1 MNTAVNGVEA
11 AAALLLFPGLLYAV
25 GASFGMAWLQRK
37 VAAKVQG
44 RIGPPFYQPF
54 FDVIKLAAKKPVPRP
69 ALQGF
74 VMTALPIG
82 AIVATIGAVALLPV
96 YPGLGFSGDLVL
108 LVALIEVGPLLA
120 VLGGYA
126 SRSLWG
132 GLGSSREAVL
142 VAAYNLPFLTALVAL
157 AQVGGFSLRDVADAG
172 SWPVRVLA
180 VAAIGI
186 CLPAKLHLN
195 PFSIASAEQEIYAGT
210 TTEYDGPRLALWE
223 LAHDLEWV
231 ALTGLVAVL
240 LLPGVPGP
248 DAGPWP
254 AALRA
259 AAVVVGSLLVVV
271 LLSVVS
277 ASTARLKLAQAAR
290 WFWLWGFGLS
300 LSALG
305 LAFAGI

>member
-1 MNTAVNGVEA
+1 MNTALALV
-11 AAALLLFPGLLYAV
+11 ALLVFPGLGYAV
-25 GASFGMAWLQRK
+25 AVSFLMAWLQRK
-37 VAAKVQG
+37 IAARLQG

-69 ALQGF
+69 PLQGF
-74 VMTALPIG
+74 VMTALPVG

-96 YPGLGFSGDLVL
+96 LPGRGFSGDLVL
-108 LVALIEVGPLLA
+108 LVALIEVGPLLG
-120 VLGGYA
+120 VLAGYA

-132 GLGSSREAVL
+132 GLGASREAVL
-142 VAAYNLPFLTALVAL
+142 TAAYNLPFLTALVAL
-157 AQVGGFSLRDVADAG
+157 AQLSGFSLRDVANSG

-180 VAAIGI
+180 IAAILL

-195 PFSIASAEQEIYAGT
+195 PFSIASAEQEIYAGV

-223 LAHDLEWV
+223 LAHFLEWP
-231 ALTGLVAVL
+231 ALSGLVAVL
-240 LLPGVPGP
+240 VLPGP
-248 DAGPWP
+248 DAVRPVH
-254 AALRA
+254 
-259 AAVVVGSLLVVV
+259 VVAFVLVSLLVVV
-271 LLSVVS
+271 LLSVLS
-277 ASTARLKLAQAAR
+277 ASTARLKLAQTAR